1 MKKTVIILVT
11 CVIVTPVLAQQET
24 LISGQLEHGGYAG
37 PVVKFTTINND
48 WEVMVGG
55 RGGWIINHSFVL
67 GGGCYGLVTDVEA
80 EHIDQRRDVVL
91 ELGYGGGMLEYV
103 GYPNELIHYSI
114 SLLIGGGGVNYVREI
129 TNTRLYTDADAFFV
143 LEPEV
148 NFMVNITTHFRAGFG
163 AGYRLISGVDL
174 AGLSDSDIGG
184 LSINMV
190 FKFGDY

>member
-1 MKKTVIILVT
+1 MKKTAIILVT
-11 CVIVTPVLAQQET
+11 CVMVTPVLAQQET

-67 GGGCYGLVTDVEA
+67 GGGGYGLVTDVEA
-80 EHIDQRRDVVL
+80 EHIDQRGDVVL

-103 GYPNELIHYSI
+103 GYPNELIHYTV

-148 NFMVNITTHFRAGFG
+148 NFMVNITTHFRAGVG

>member
-11 CVIVTPVLAQQET
+11 CVMVTPVLAQQET
-24 LISGQLEHGGYAG
+24 LISGQLEHGGYVG

-67 GGGCYGLVTDVEA
+67 GGGGYGLVTDVEA
-80 EHIDQRRDVVL
+80 EHIDRTGDVVL

-103 GYPNELIHYSI
+103 GYPNELIHYSV

-129 TNTRLYTDADAFFV
+129 TNTRLYSDADAFFV

-148 NFMVNITTHFRAGFG
+148 NFMVNITTHFRAGVG